1 MANADLLNI
10 YKVFTVINKQPE
22 KIKYEV
28 TNCVERWIIARYNNI
43 PKADSKLQAEL
54 KSVRGM
60 EKNLVFVISS
70 ILASTADKI
79 IGKEM
84 SIDRDANLIL
94 ITVTQID
101 HYGIQSKFIFTVAI
115 TARIVEM
122 FEKYEEEVTLDTT
135 YRYLPLMVS
144 MKSSSAGHIQTN
156 FAGQQWCISYEYSD
170 ILCKKFGIRNEAFA
184 SPFNARL
191 FSKKGADYKYY
202 SIFNEDVAVG
212 SSGNF
217 FEIKLTNIP
226 DGNFMLNPPYIESI
240 MENAVK
246 FMIEIL
252 EYCRMN
258 DVDKL
263 FFVLLPKWDDAA
275 ALQIMR
281 KSKFLKHEQEVEFNY
296 YDHSDLEITAKFK
309 KVYFILDNYK
319 TRLNDYSLE

>member
-1 MANADLLNI
+1 MAADLLNI
-10 YKVFTVINKQPE
+10 YKVFTIINKQPE

-28 TNCVERWIIARYNNI
+28 TNCVERWIIAKYNSI
-43 PKADSKLQAEL
+43 PKVDQKLQAEL
-54 KSVRGM
+54 RNVRGM
-60 EKNLVFVISS
+60 ERSLVYVISS
-70 ILASTADKI
+70 MLSSSSDKI
-79 IGKEM
+79 VDRQMVIDGDGK
-84 SIDRDANLIL
+84 LIL
-94 ITVTQID
+94 ITVTQLD
-101 HYGIQSKFIFTVAI
+101 HYGIESKFTFAVAI
-115 TARIVEM
+115 TARIAEM
-122 FEKYEEEVTLDTT
+122 IGKYGDAATMETT

-144 MKSSSAGHIQTN
+144 MKSTSTSLIHAN

-191 FSKKGADYKYY
+191 FSKKGTDYKYY
-202 SIFNEDVAVG
+202 SIFNEDSIVG

-217 FEIKLTNIP
+217 FEIKLSAVP

-252 EYCRMN
+252 EYCKMN
-258 DVDKL
+258 DIDKL

-296 YDHSDLEITAKFK
+296 YDHADTEITAKFK

-319 TRLNDYSLE
+319 EKMKDYLLE